1 MLPSE
6 FLRLDRRDKA
16 FIVASIQIKEKKR
29 SKEIN
34 DLKNET
40 K

>member
-6 FLRLDRRDKA
+6 FLRLNRRDKA
-16 FIVASIQIKEKKR
+16 FMLGSIQIKEKKR

-34 DLKNET
+34 DLKNAT